1 MSVPPSAKEG
11 DPADLYLVA
20 DLSTVWVEL
29 AVPTTDLT
37 KVKEG
42 ADVLIAARDEDAGQ
56 RAKGKIIFVSP
67 ILNADTRSARVIAA
81 LPNQDFSWRPGT
93 FVAAEIQIGQDAVK
107 VLVPR
112 DALQTM
118 GAEKVAFVRTSEGF
132 ERRDIKTGKADDA
145 SVEIVSGL
153 APGDEI
159 AVANTFLL
167 KAELGKGEAGHH
179 D

>member
-1 MSVPPSAKEG
+1 MR
-11 DPADLYLVA
+11 
-20 DLSTVWVEL
+20 
-29 AVPTTDLT
+29 
-37 KVKEG
+37 
-42 ADVLIAARDEDAGQ
+42 AR

-112 DALQTM
+112 DALQDH
-118 GAEKVAFVRTSEGF
+118 GPPRRSPFVRTSEGF

-145 SVEIVSGL
+145 SRRDRPP
-153 APGDEI
+153 A
-159 AVANTFLL
+159 
-167 KAELGKGEAGHH
+167 
-179 D
+179 